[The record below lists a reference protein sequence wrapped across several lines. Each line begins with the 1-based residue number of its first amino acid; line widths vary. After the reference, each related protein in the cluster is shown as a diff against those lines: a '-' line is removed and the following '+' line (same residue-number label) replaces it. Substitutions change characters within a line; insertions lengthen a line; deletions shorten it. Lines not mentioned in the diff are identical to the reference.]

1 MGSHI
6 CPARQSKAS
15 LDHNTEVLSE
25 ITLRQLPVLSPA
37 TNIISFGGY
46 LDKSAALKKHIYE
59 TAKKNPKQ
67 YVSDDLT
74 MSVVIT
80 LYFLPTVCQTITV
93 IKNSSDKLC
102 KHVSSTNLWGGA
114 VDIFEIQIS
123 YPHIELL

>member
-1 MGSHI
+1 
-6 CPARQSKAS
+6 
-15 LDHNTEVLSE
+15 
-25 ITLRQLPVLSPA
+25 
-37 TNIISFGGY
+37 
-46 LDKSAALKKHIYE
+46 
-59 TAKKNPKQ
+59 
-67 YVSDDLT
+67 

-80 LYFLPTVCQTITV
+80 LYFLLTVCQTITV